1 MSPEI
6 IATVCETIMV
16 ICFGVSWPLSIY
28 KSATSKSTKG
38 KSPYFTMAII
48 TGDIAIIIG
57 KIVMHE
63 FSYWLDILKFVLY
76 IVNLIMVSTDLA
88 LYFRNRKLEK
98 ATENK

>member
-6 IATVCETIMV
+6 IATICETIMV
-16 ICFGVSWPLSIY
+16 ICFGISWPLSIY

-48 TGDIAIIIG
+48 TGYVSIIIG
-57 KIVMHE
+57 KIVLGE
-63 FSYWLDILKFVLY
+63 FTYWLDILKFVLY
-76 IVNLIMVSTDLA
+76 IVNLCMVSTDLA

-98 ATENK
+98 AENK